1 MRELHGTHVRRSGH
15 RRRRGHLKQGL
26 LTTGFLAAA
35 TFVVLQVRGPQV
47 AVTEVAA
54 AGVAVAA
61 PEVSFQFGSDKSV
74 EELQDELHAAR
85 GELDLA
91 RTQMDRMKRIIQYSS
106 RYQIGADLAGSI
118 VDIA

>member
-1 MRELHGTHVRRSGH
+1 MAHPLPRIVGARSELSVQSTCCPGRSYARPHGTHVRRSGH

-35 TFVVLQVRGPQV
+35 TFVVLQVRGPQG

-74 EELQDELHAAR
+74 
-85 GELDLA
+85 
-91 RTQMDRMKRIIQYSS
+91 
-106 RYQIGADLAGSI
+106 
-118 VDIA
+118 